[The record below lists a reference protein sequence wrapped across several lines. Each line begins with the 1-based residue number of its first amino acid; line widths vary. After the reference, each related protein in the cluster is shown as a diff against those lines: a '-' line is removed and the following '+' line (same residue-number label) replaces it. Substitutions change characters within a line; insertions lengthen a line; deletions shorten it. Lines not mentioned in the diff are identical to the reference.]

1 MTVVQEECT
10 LRRILSYIEQYMWKV
25 LEFDV
30 MDSMERGYSR
40 LLRKKQKKAI
50 NLSKQIALVKYIL
63 AIGTGIG
70 AVLCMLWLGLQY
82 SNDSVPAA
90 SFAQSKG
97 DVSLDYSKE
106 RSVYKLLPNED
117 REDESASNKRYMPSF
132 DSLTILPLTMKGTL
146 PACRIIVNLPSRTL
160 DFYNENKLMKTYP
173 LAIGKPSTPT
183 PLGSFVITEKEVNPW
198 WYPPKG
204 KKVVPS
210 GPNNPLGYRW
220 MGFAPMYGIHGTNT
234 PWEIGGWVSNGCI
247 RMREMD
253 VEELFELVPYGTAV
267 YIHYDLVRIEKNDV
281 GQVSLGIYPDIYHF
295 KKQTVTVS
303 EVQHKLAE
311 AGVPDLVKS
320 DSLQKIIDKQAGQQV
335 ALLQLHKLKV
345 NGILLPGQ
353 VVAADGHIFIPIW
366 KVAAFFHTNVEWDE
380 GQQRVYVNKQAV
392 PGVVYS
398 QILYVLAEDVQTLF
412 GGMWLWHQTENS
424 WDLATFTIGKK

>member
-1 MTVVQEECT
+1 
-10 LRRILSYIEQYMWKV
+10 MWKV

-40 LLRKKQKKAI
+40 LVRKKQKKAI
-50 NLSKQIALVKYIL
+50 YLSKQIALVKYIL
-63 AIGTGIG
+63 AIGTSIT
-70 AVLCMLWLGLQY
+70 AVLCMLWFGLEY
-82 SNDSVPAA
+82 GNGIIPAY
-90 SFAQSKG
+90 SFAQDTG
-97 DVSLDYSKE
+97 EVSQGSGGG
-106 RSVYKLLPNED
+106 RGVYKLLPSED
-117 REDESASNKRYMPSF
+117 RDDEFTSNNKYMHSL
-132 DSLTILPLTMKGTL
+132 DSLTILPLEMKGAL
-146 PACRIIVNLPSRTL
+146 PACRIVINLPSRTL
-160 DFYNENKLMKTYP
+160 DFYNENKLIKTYL

-198 WYPPKG
+198 WYPLKG

-247 RMREMD
+247 RMRETD
-253 VEELFELVPYGTAV
+253 VEELFERVPNDTAV
-267 YIHYDLVRIEKNDV
+267 YIHYDLVRIEKNDS
-281 GQVSLGIYPDIYHF
+281 GQVTLGIYPDIYHF

-311 AGVPDLVKS
+311 AGVPNLIKPG
-320 DSLQKIIDKQAGQQV
+320 SLQKIIDKQAGQQV

-345 NGILLPGQ
+345 NGILLSGQ
-353 VVAADGHIFIPIW
+353 AVAADGHIFIPIW

-380 GQQRVYVNKQAV
+380 KQQRVYVNKQAV
-392 PGVVYS
+392 PGVVHS

-412 GGMWLWHQTENS
+412 GGMWLWQQTENS
-424 WDLATFTIGKK
+424 WELATLTIGEK